1 MGGTTH
7 NEDKMAKKLEI
18 YYKPPT
24 YSRDNYPR
32 FAHELVERIVDF
44 LWDDPRA
51 FAGCCL
57 VCHAWYCAT
66 RPLFPTM
73 ADDHRFI
80 HKESFMQ
87 YSRLLARPRYLPFFK
102 VQIASLRLHGT
113 FAHSWVM
120 HIPLGLLPRLSLL
133 VLWYADWVAINPQH
147 FLLLELRFF
156 RFRHALDLRRMI
168 NALPNL
174 SEVVLDEIAFQHPS
188 LGVHTVHPLRYS
200 LSKFEL
206 NNVRSRRALL
216 LLTLLNSRT
225 CHQLREFVISLA
237 GRPCAELIAHVTS
250 ILQITGAALE
260 KFLWWH
266 LHGEAFEAVPRL
278 SANTSLEELDLALC
292 LPSSPQII
300 QRALEALLSD
310 ITSPRL
316 RRISLSI
323 WLNQSKILQDA
334 NEVPVSPADTT
345 KSIPTFHAVLSRGIY
360 DRLPKNVRSR
370 SRSDITIH
378 TSLG

>member
-1 MGGTTH
+1 
-7 NEDKMAKKLEI
+7 MAKKLEI

-80 HKESFMQ
+80 HKE
-87 YSRLLARPRYLPFFK
+87 
-102 VQIASLRLHGT
+102 T
-113 FAHSWVM
+113 
-120 HIPLGLLPRLSLL
+120 
-133 VLWYADWVAINPQH
+133 
-147 FLLLELRFF
+147 
-156 RFRHALDLRRMI
+156 
-168 NALPNL
+168 
-174 SEVVLDEIAFQHPS
+174 
-188 LGVHTVHPLRYS
+188 
-200 LSKFEL
+200 
-206 NNVRSRRALL
+206 
-216 LLTLLNSRT
+216 
-225 CHQLREFVISLA
+225 
-237 GRPCAELIAHVTS
+237 
-250 ILQITGAALE
+250 
-260 KFLWWH
+260 
-266 LHGEAFEAVPRL
+266 FEAVPRL

-360 DRLPKNVRSR
+360 DRLPKNGVDVYFSMSKVEPEAKHIMSGIKFHIFALFAPWLARNNVLKLKFDPDPDRTSPFTLPWVDSEVRHIAS
-370 SRSDITIH
+370 SNP
-378 TSLG
+378 